1 MTTSVILSLIALAIS
16 IVTTFCKFAYD
27 YSRLSTRMSN
37 LEKSF
42 EQGQKQLGELYQS
55 RLDTN
60 SRIATLIESSNSLE
74 KRLDRF
80 ETKIENKIDLLL
92 QKRGDL

>member
-1 MTTSVILSLIALAIS
+1 MTTGIIIS
-16 IVTTFCKFAYD
+16 IITLAMSIIATFCKFTYD
-27 YSRLSTRMSN
+27 YSRQSTKMKE
-37 LEKSF
+37 LEKDVVEYRS
-42 EQGQKQLGELYQS
+42 QLNELYQS

-60 SRIATLIESSNSLE
+60 SKIATLIESSNSLE

-92 QKRGDL
+92 QR